1 MVFEPPRQ
9 LNRYG
14 EAGKKSAHCV
24 IVKFAGMAFVME
36 ENESLYPVAISCFRA
51 QTQMPEASHFGDL
64 IEQLLLDHD

>member
-1 MVFEPPRQ
+1 MTRLLFVWMTARRSLHQ
-9 LNRYG
+9 L
-14 EAGKKSAHCV
+14 
-24 IVKFAGMAFVME
+24 KFAGMAFVME